1 MFIVRFV
8 IFGCFKTV
16 WRTHLTFAFCV
27 CSCVGSAGCSFCEVA
42 SVVCCCAWRVLRPHF
57 GLDHQGHFLGASFL
71 NKGIDFIGL
80 LGVFKDRAIRSAVS
94 NHFKNTGSPVICC
107 GCGRPAGDKDLACS
121 GVASD

>member
-1 MFIVRFV
+1 MKLLFFR
-8 IFGCFKTV
+8 
-16 WRTHLTFAFCV
+16 
-27 CSCVGSAGCSFCEVA
+27 S
-42 SVVCCCAWRVLRPHF
+42 HF

-94 NHFKNTGSPVICC
+94 YHFKNTGSPVVCC
-107 GCGRPAGDKDLACS
+107 EYGRPTGDIDLACS